1 MLLIYLF
8 LFFIIFQ
15 NIVLQFLPSFF
26 SYWDELLCIFICC
39 CFFYCLFKSKNLEKT
54 KVDKIFF
61 LLIIFLIFVGC
72 LGNVIF
78 NFQSS
83 KIAILKDIVG
93 AFKFP
98 IVFYMFYR
106 MSFSNT
112 VATYLTRITGLL
124 KKIVIIIFVFGI
136 ISIFVDFGM
145 NQEEIRYFIHPYMFL
160 FSHPTYLTTCMIC
173 ILCILN
179 ATNEASFKIDFVILA
194 NIILAMRTKGFVFI
208 AVYIFLK
215 YFTPW
220 LEKKLIQWNSNII
233 RYLKYIYG
241 LIIGLIIILVASKKL
256 LLYASYSN
264 SPRESLYLGSFN
276 IMKMCFPIGSG
287 FATFA
292 SHLSGKY
299 YSLLY
304 DIIHVAGFY
313 EWDGSISVDIGDAG
327 IPYYL
332 AQFGFIGILLF
343 ILLFYIMFKI
353 SFSNIEND
361 KKQPV
366 IYMWL
371 LIIISIF
378 SEAILV
384 NNGVELAV
392 IFVLIINICSN
403 PVYDQEKII
412 LKGNL

>member
-1 MLLIYLF
+1 M
-8 LFFIIFQ
+8 
-15 NIVLQFLPSFF
+15 QFLPSFF
-26 SYWDELLCIFICC
+26 SYSDELLCIFICC
-39 CFFYCLFKSKNLEKT
+39 CFFYSFFIRKNIKKT
-54 KVDKIFF
+54 KADKIFI
-61 LLIIFLIFVGC
+61 LLIFSLTIVGC
-72 LGNVIF
+72 LGNIIF
-78 NFQSS
+78 KFQSS

-98 IVFYMFYR
+98 LVFYMFYR
-106 MSFSNT
+106 MNISNT
-112 VATYLTRITGLL
+112 LAIYLTRITGLL

-136 ISIFVDFGM
+136 LSIFVDFGM

-179 ATNEASFKIDFVILA
+179 ATNEASYKIDFVILA

-208 AVYIFLK
+208 AVYMFLK

-220 LEKKLIQWNSNII
+220 FGKKLIRWNSDIT

-256 LLYASYSN
+256 LLYASFSN

-292 SHLSGKY
+292 SHISGKY
-299 YSLLY
+299 YSFIY
-304 DIIHVAGFY
+304 DIIPVAGLY
-313 EWDGSISVDIGDAG
+313 EKDGSVSVDIGDAG
-327 IPYYL
+327 IPYYI
-332 AQFGFIGILLF
+332 AQFGAIGILLF
-343 ILLFYIMFKI
+343 CLLFYFLIKV
-353 SFSNIEND
+353 SFFNVED
-361 KKQPV
+361 GKKKPI
-366 IYMWL
+366 IYMWF
-371 LIIISIF
+371 LILISVM

-392 IFVLIINICSN
+392 IFVLIIKFCSKPLN
-403 PVYDQEKII
+403 NKECF
-412 LKGNL
+412 GSNLIVSNKTL